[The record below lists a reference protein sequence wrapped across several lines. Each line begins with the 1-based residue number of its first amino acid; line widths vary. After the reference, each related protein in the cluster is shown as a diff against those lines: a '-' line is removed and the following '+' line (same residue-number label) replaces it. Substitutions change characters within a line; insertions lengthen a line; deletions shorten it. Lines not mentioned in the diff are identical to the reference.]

1 MYKRNE
7 YTENEES
14 NILYK
19 KEDYG
24 DFYAEEIGK
33 EYEENQSPE
42 ELAVPV
48 GNEFTVDLQNWI
60 RKMRATRR
68 EEISN
73 YLIYIKKEKEI
84 FTMRKVKR
92 IKNVLCVLLATI
104 ISLVSMTTV
113 KADGEVAPYED
124 MENATL
130 LQKECYDLDEDT
142 MIEITT
148 YEKSIPSFARS
159 SWKTKTGTRTYRII
173 NKKSNTVFVRY
184 ILKGTFKYN
193 GKSAQCTVHR
203 CNYRMQSI
211 GSKCIQCSY
220 K

>member
-1 MYKRNE
+1 
-7 YTENEES
+7 
-14 NILYK
+14 
-19 KEDYG
+19 
-24 DFYAEEIGK
+24 
-33 EYEENQSPE
+33 
-42 ELAVPV
+42 
-48 GNEFTVDLQNWI
+48 
-60 RKMRATRR
+60 MRATRR

-173 NKKSNTVFVRY
+173 NKCKIRPTSHVLITKLYSRSGVKKFFLGCFTALNTTLFLRINHAIYYYFVPL
-184 ILKGTFKYN
+184 LKV
-193 GKSAQCTVHR
+193 SE
-203 CNYRMQSI
+203 
-211 GSKCIQCSY
+211 
-220 K
+220 